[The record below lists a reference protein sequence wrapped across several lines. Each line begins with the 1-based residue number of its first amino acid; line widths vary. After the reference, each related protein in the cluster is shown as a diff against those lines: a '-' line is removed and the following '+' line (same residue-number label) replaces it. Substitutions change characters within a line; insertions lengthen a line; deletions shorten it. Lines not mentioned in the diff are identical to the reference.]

1 MLPSLTHISMI
12 WRNSRRIWTVT
23 CHPAKT
29 PVRWMHHKCWLKMN
43 HKWTRHV
50 ADKATVPYKPRSCHS
65 EIIIWRFYALTFY
78 FGIVMCLSVEMNLV
92 YFYES
97 NARARALTCSCCS
110 FMFVLFLFCLSTWE
124 KLQTKRSC
132 WPVLLPFYPS
142 NTECCQCLMI
152 ESLPKYDA
160 ISLSL

>member
-29 PVRWMHHKCWLKMN
+29 PVRWMHHKCWLKRN

-50 ADKATVPYKPRSCHS
+50 ADKATVPYKPHSCPS
-65 EIIIWRFYALTFY
+65 EDHYLEVLCTYLLFWDCD
-78 FGIVMCLSVEMNLV
+78 GLSMEINLV
-92 YFYES
+92 YFYQQCKGWGFD
-97 NARARALTCSCCS
+97 LLLLQLYVC
-110 FMFVLFLFCLSTWE
+110 FVFVLFIYLG

-142 NTECCQCLMI
+142 NIECCQCLMI
-152 ESLPKYDA
+152 ESLPKHDA